1 MLLLTLLLVGAV
13 AGGYDHSVNYWQAF
27 APGKLLQRLDALTN
41 ADDLQPGRA
50 EALAAQLPVAQ
61 AKLDEDADA
70 DELETE
76 TDAADDDDVDVELE
90 PNSHSVEGH
99 SGEDYERNYE
109 QFVRQYFDR
118 IPEDSDEEA
127 AELEESVESQAE
139 ASNLQQQQK
148 PKQTQPSSCRRVRRH
163 GQLCEICRESRNN
176 EVSETCSYSHE
187 EQPAQYAYGSGS
199 QYRRY
204 RDIAPEEDQSE
215 EQPRQSM
222 PTQRPRPRRSGKR
235 HTTIVQPAGGATR
248 SSSGSSGGE
257 SSSLCERRLVGK
269 SVCYECKDGGGQ
281 HLRRCY
287 DAELNKLSKS
297 RSRSSAQPNAKQS
310 QQQQR
315 IYKRTISYS
324 YAQGSHKGEGDG
336 DGDGLTTA
344 APALAMNSTVMPALA
359 TTASPPPARRLT
371 KVVRRRLPA
380 KITAT

>member
-1 MLLLTLLLVGAV
+1 MLLLMLVLVGAV

-41 ADDLQPGRA
+41 ADDVQPGRA

-61 AKLDEDADA
+61 AKLDEDAADDDTDA

-90 PNSHSVEGH
+90 PSSHSIEGH

-118 IPEDSDEEA
+118 IPEDSDEDA
-127 AELEESVESQAE
+127 AEQEGSVESQAE

-148 PKQTQPSSCRRVRRH
+148 PKQTQPTSCRRVRRH
-163 GQLCEICRESRNN
+163 GQLCEICREPRNN

-187 EQPAQYAYGSGS
+187 EQPEQYAYGSGS

-222 PTQRPRPRRSGKR
+222 PTPRQRRYGKR

-248 SSSGSSGGE
+248 SSTPSSSSSGE

-281 HLRRCY
+281 QLRRCY

-297 RSRSSAQPNAKQS
+297 KSSAQPHARQS
-310 QQQQR
+310 QQQR

-324 YAQGSHKGEGDG
+324 YAQGSRQGDG
-336 DGDGLTTA
+336 VDDGLTTA

-359 TTASPPPARRLT
+359 TGASPPPARRLT

-380 KITAT
+380 KITTA

>member
-1 MLLLTLLLVGAV
+1 MLMLVGAV

-27 APGKLLQRLDALTN
+27 APGKLLQRLDALTDAAA
-41 ADDLQPGRA
+41 ADAVQPGRA

-61 AKLDEDADA
+61 AKLDEDADDDSA

-76 TDAADDDDVDVELE
+76 TDAAADDDGDDVDVELE
-90 PNSHSVEGH
+90 PHSHSVEGH

-118 IPEDSDEEA
+118 IPEDSDEDA
-127 AELEESVESQAE
+127 AEQEESVESQAE

-148 PKQTQPSSCRRVRRH
+148 PKQSQPTNCRRVRRH
-163 GQLCEICRESRNN
+163 GQLCEICRERRNN

-187 EQPAQYAYGSGS
+187 EQPEQYAYGSGS

-204 RDIAPEEDQSE
+204 RDTAPEEDQ
-215 EQPRQSM
+215 PM
-222 PTQRPRPRRSGKR
+222 TTPRPGRYGKR
-235 HTTIVQPAGGATR
+235 HTTIVQPAGGVIR
-248 SSSGSSGGE
+248 SSTPSSSSSSGE

-281 HLRRCY
+281 QLRRCY

-297 RSRSSAQPNAKQS
+297 KSSAQPHARKS
-310 QQQQR
+310 QQQR

-324 YAQGSHKGEGDG
+324 YAQGSRQGD
-336 DGDGLTTA
+336 DDGLTTA

-359 TTASPPPARRLT
+359 TAASPPPARRLA
-371 KVVRRRLPA
+371 KVVRRRLPV
-380 KITAT
+380 KITAV